1 MPDRVLL
8 APAKPQPGGQ
18 DSFLN
23 PAATGVKHKRACHP
37 PKSPYTHALA
47 SIRHFNMPTLQS
59 RYLATLLG
67 LATGDAIGTTVE
79 FSPRGS
85 FPPVTR
91 MTGGGPFGLKPGEW
105 TDDTSMA
112 LCLAESL
119 IVKGEFNP
127 ADQMTRYLNW
137 WKWGYLSS
145 TGTCFDIGMTV
156 RAALDKFADTGNPY
170 SGDTSP
176 RTAGNGSLMRL
187 APVVL
192 FACPDVEEA
201 IRLAADSSR
210 TTHGAPEALESC
222 QLFAALLCSALAGTR
237 KEDLLASITF
247 RPTEPKLSE
256 LAGGS
261 FVAKPEQD
269 IRGTGYC
276 VDSLEASLWCFFNT
290 DSFEAAVLRA
300 ANLGD
305 DADTTAAITGQI
317 AGAWYGVEAI
327 PQAWLEPLAMRGD
340 IEQMA
345 VKLLER
351 QRR

>member
-1 MPDRVLL
+1 MPEMT
-8 APAKPQPGGQ
+8 
-18 DSFLN
+18 LN
-23 PAATGVKHKRACHP
+23 
-37 PKSPYTHALA
+37 
-47 SIRHFNMPTLQS
+47 S

-67 LATGDAIGTTVE
+67 LATGDALGTTVE

-85 FPPVTR
+85 FSPVTT
-91 MTGGGPFGLKPGEW
+91 MTGGGPFNLKPGLW

-119 IVKGEFNP
+119 ITKNAFNP
-127 ADQMTRYLNW
+127 ADQMARYLNW
-137 WKWGYLSS
+137 WQWGYLSS

-156 RAALDKFADTGNPY
+156 RTALDKFADTGNPY

-176 RTAGNGSLMRL
+176 DTAGNGSLMRL

-192 FACPDVEEA
+192 FAYPDVEDA

-210 TTHGAPEALESC
+210 TTHGAPEAVESC

-237 KEDLLASITF
+237 KEDLLASISYQ
-247 RPTEPKLSE
+247 PSEPKLKE
-256 LAGGS
+256 LATGK
-261 FVAKPEQD
+261 FIAREEAQ

-290 DSFEAAVLRA
+290 DNFEAAVLRA

-317 AGAWYGVEAI
+317 AGAYYGVAAI
-327 PQAWLEPLAMRGD
+327 PPAWLAPLAMRD
-340 IEQMA
+340 EIEEMA
-345 VKLLER
+345 IKLL
-351 QRR
+351 QRPR